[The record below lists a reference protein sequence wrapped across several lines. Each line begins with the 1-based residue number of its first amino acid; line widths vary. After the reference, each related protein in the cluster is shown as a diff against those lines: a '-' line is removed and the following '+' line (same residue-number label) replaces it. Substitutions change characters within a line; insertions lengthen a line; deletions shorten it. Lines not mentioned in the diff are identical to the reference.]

1 MELMAAKELVK
12 GAVPHNRTE
21 WVWLDQ
27 ALGRVLAETRYSNSD
42 IPGEKRALVDGFAV
56 LSSDTRTATP
66 EGPCSFSIGNEVL
79 AAGDTSSL
87 EVSPGECRR
96 ILTGAPLPLGADAV
110 IPQEKVAHVEDRI
123 IVHETFSAGTGV
135 KPVGSDINK
144 DELLL
149 NKGVVLTPTRLAL
162 LTALGYSTVPVF
174 RQPRVALLATGNEV
188 REIGESVEGPFTYCN
203 NRYLLAWST
212 SLQGGK
218 PVHLGTKKDDPDLI
232 AEVLD
237 TADAEIIISTGGVGR
252 GDRDFILTAWERLEV
267 TILFEEINLSP
278 GHRTAMGKRGKQIF
292 FAFPGNPWG
301 AQAAFEQLATV
312 ALHNYQGLEIHSIPC
327 VPAILESTVRKT
339 AGSYRAVRGTLHQ
352 NLSGLTFRPANRK
365 RKYSFSNINNN
376 FSYILLES
384 HVTESSS
391 GSEVQARFYDFPLL
405 ALPLFGVRSAR
416 EGNYA

>member
-1 MELMAAKELVK
+1 MELMEAKELVK
-12 GAVPHNRTE
+12 GAIPPNGTE

-27 ALGRVLAETRYSNSD
+27 ALGRVLAESRYSNSD
-42 IPGEKRALVDGFAV
+42 LPGEQRALVDGFAV
-56 LSSDTRTATP
+56 MSSDTVAASP
-66 EGPCSFSIGNEVL
+66 QNPCSFAVGDEVL
-79 AAGDTSSL
+79 AAGDISDL
-87 EVSPGECRR
+87 EVFRGGCRR
-96 ILTGAPLPLGADAV
+96 ILTGASLPLGADAV
-110 IPQEKVAHVEDRI
+110 IPQERVSHVDNRI
-123 IVHETFSAGTGV
+123 VVYETVSAGTGV

-149 NKGVVLTPTRLAL
+149 RRGVVLTPTRLAL
-162 LTALGYSTVPVF
+162 LAAIGYSTVPVF
-174 RQPRVALLATGNEV
+174 GQPRVALLATGNEV
-188 REIGESVEGPFTYCN
+188 REIGENIEGPFTYCN

-218 PVHLGTKKDDPDLI
+218 PIHLGATKDDPDQI
-232 AEVLD
+232 VKILD
-237 TADAEIIISTGGVGR
+237 NVDAEIVISTGGVGR
-252 GDRDFILTAWERLEV
+252 GDRDFMLSSWERLGV

-278 GHRTAMGKRGKQIF
+278 GHRTALGKRGNQIF

-312 ALHNYQGLEIHSIPC
+312 ALHKAQGLETHSNPC
-327 VPAILESTVRKT
+327 VPAILESTIRKS
-339 AGSYRAVRGTLHQ
+339 AGSYKAVRGTLHQ
-352 NLSGLTFRPANRK
+352 QPSRLTFRPANK
-365 RKYSFSNINNN
+365 KNKHSFSNIDNN

-405 ALPLFGVRSAR
+405 ALPLFGARSAR